1 MLVVLVVLVVF
12 VVPVALV
19 ALVALVVLLVQVVLV
34 VQVVRVVLAV
44 LPVPPCLRALDARR
58 RSHGVLSRHL
68 APLTAL
74 LRTPVYALAMSHPD
88 LRALCRGFC
97 SLDKSAL
104 ESCEELAPPA
114 ALSVL
119 APLNGLAQGR
129 VSRVGRVGRVD
140 RVGR

>member
-58 RSHGVLSRHL
+58 RSHGVLSRYL

-74 LRTPVYALAMSHPD
+74 LRTLSYSQGVDATPLYVLATSHPD

-97 SLDKSAL
+97 SLEKSAL

-119 APLNGLAQGR
+119 APLKGLAQ
-129 VSRVGRVGRVD
+129 VE
-140 RVGR
+140 